1 MGYKYEYNH
10 MWSWTL
16 NLEKKQV
23 RDFWNEASCGEA
35 LLLPQ
40 NDQAG
45 YEEQAK
51 ARYALEPYILEF
63 ARFNVTSGQMVLE
76 IGVGLGADH
85 QQFAQAGA
93 ELWGIDLT
101 ERAIEHTQRR
111 MQAFGLS
118 SNLAV
123 GDAENLEF
131 EDGKFDLVYSWGVLH
146 HSPNTPK
153 AVAEVLRV
161 TKPGGRARI
170 MIYHTWS
177 MVGLMLWLRYALLR
191 LRPWTS
197 MAEIYARYL
206 ESPGTKAY
214 SITEARKLFAAF
226 GDVKIQTVLTHG
238 DLLESGAGQRHQGGL
253 LNIARRIW
261 PRPLI
266 RRFFPGAG
274 LFMLIEAVKP

>member
-1 MGYKYEYNH
+1 M
-10 MWSWTL
+10 
-16 NLEKKQV
+16 NLEKQQV

-63 ARFNVTSGQMVLE
+63 ARFNETGGQRVLE

-111 MQAFGLS
+111 IKAFGLS

-161 TKPGGRARI
+161 LKPGGRARI

-214 SITEARKLFAAF
+214 SITGARKLFAAF